1 MLAIPLEVSRCAK
14 LLSPADDPMGTPSS
28 RIWCPEAPSST
39 PLPPLSS
46 SACRSSFHV
55 VSNCAVV
62 LAWPNSYS
70 RANLGECSD
79 CGQMPALRFVF
90 QDSFRC
96 FFLFKRSQVRSR
108 PFQKSTIYI
117 SFPPASDTSLPV
129 PPVLISITD
138 FVVHLETFLPKP
150 LPLGWASSSRPMTH
164 GTSF

>member
-1 MLAIPLEVSRCAK
+1 
-14 LLSPADDPMGTPSS
+14 
-28 RIWCPEAPSST
+28 
-39 PLPPLSS
+39 
-46 SACRSSFHV
+46 
-55 VSNCAVV
+55 
-62 LAWPNSYS
+62 
-70 RANLGECSD
+70 
-79 CGQMPALRFVF
+79 MPALRFVF

-129 PPVLISITD
+129 APVLISITD

-164 GTSF
+164 GTSFSSSPPSISSLAAPFLCSPTRRESLRLPTRSLSTV

>member
-62 LAWPNSYS
+62 LAWPKD
-70 RANLGECSD
+70 R
-79 CGQMPALRFVF
+79 
-90 QDSFRC
+90 
-96 FFLFKRSQVRSR
+96 
-108 PFQKSTIYI
+108 KSTRLNSSHITI
-117 SFPPASDTSLPV
+117 SYAVFCLKKKKKKKKIKRYKKQYKTNMINKLTILRNSNL
-129 PPVLISITD
+129 
-138 FVVHLETFLPKP
+138 
-150 LPLGWASSSRPMTH
+150 R
-164 GTSF
+164 